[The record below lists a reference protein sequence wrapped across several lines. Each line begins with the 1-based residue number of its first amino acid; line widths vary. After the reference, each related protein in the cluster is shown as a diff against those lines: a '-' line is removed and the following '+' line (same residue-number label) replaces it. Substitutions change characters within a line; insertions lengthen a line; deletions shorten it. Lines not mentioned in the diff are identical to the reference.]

1 MLMEPSFLFCGEM
14 VAYSAPRFAMLARIA
29 GIGASSRGNS

>member
-1 MLMEPSFLFCGEM
+1 MEPSFSFCGEM
-14 VAYSAPRFAMLARIA
+14 TAAYSAPRFAMLARIA